1 MLFLKSINTKCVSK
15 YLSDLFS
22 IQLALRYSRFLFRLR
37 FPISIIQPSHQ
48 VGYTDI
54 SHNYYNPVCFLLCRW
69 AYHRYIITGSRG
81 GPVDLSFFICLT
93 VFSISLCVID
103 CIISFSVSFS
113 WFCLYYS
120 SRLLVLWRTPYIYW
134 FPNAFCSTLPVLLLI
149 FPSEYFCCTLHS
161 TSSLLCLSFA
171 LNRFWYRCFFSFII
185 SSMTSDHYFGFMF
198 LKLSFISSMPCLAN
212 VFCLVSSQLTQ
223 IFITFLFLTLL
234 DDYIDWMYP
243 QFLQIHHFRRRS

>member
-81 GPVDLSFFICLT
+81 MSPGPVDLSFFICLT

-103 CIISFSVSFS
+103 CIISFSVFFMDFVSIILPGLAYFGALHTFIDFQTRFVPHYL
-113 WFCLYYS
+113 FCFWYFLLNTSVAPCIVLHLYCVYPLYS
-120 SRLLVLWRTPYIYW
+120 T
-134 FPNAFCSTLPVLLLI
+134 AFGIVV
-149 FPSEYFCCTLHS
+149 
-161 TSSLLCLSFA
+161 SSHLSFPQWR
-171 LNRFWYRCFFSFII
+171 LTTI
-185 SSMTSDHYFGFMF
+185 SDLCS
-198 LKLSFISSMPCLAN
+198 
-212 VFCLVSSQLTQ
+212 
-223 IFITFLFLTLL
+223 
-234 DDYIDWMYP
+234 
-243 QFLQIHHFRRRS
+243 